1 MTKVATRAGTLKDLK
16 QSLYQAFFGTNK
28 QVFGVRMI
36 TTLSLCL
43 FVLFW
48 LIVAVSVMTEMSE
61 TSLSYISNNEI
72 LRSSRNTN
80 TTYCK
85 KPTKKKYKK
94 LHQTKEIQIQ
104 DEGKY
109 IP

>member
-1 MTKVATRAGTLKDLK
+1 
-16 QSLYQAFFGTNK
+16 
-28 QVFGVRMI
+28 MI

-85 KPTKKKYKK
+85 KPAKQK
-94 LHQTKEIQIQ
+94 LHKTQENT
-104 DEGKY
+104 G
-109 IP
+109 